1 MTEIERYQGTAGTLA
16 LAPEAWNLAQRIA
29 RTEFVPA
36 ALRGK
41 PEAVLGAILAGHEVG
56 VSPMQAL
63 AKIHVIDGRPAMAAE
78 LMRAIVLREGHDLWI
93 EEQSSTRVIV
103 AGKRKNSDR
112 ETRVTWTMDDARR
125 AGLAGRK
132 NWQSYPS
139 AMLLARATAGLCR
152 AIFPDVLAGISYTVE
167 ELQDGDVLDV
177 LEAPPEP
184 GSEAARPPAPPQ
196 RTARARKAATRGSS
210 APAETEPPPEP
221 RAAHEEPPLPGEDDE
236 TPTAGGDDDVV
247 DAEIVDEGPADDGF
261 PDDYEG
267 PDQDLGARAYS
278 PTQVLA
284 IRAGE
289 LGLDRQAKLD
299 VCSSIVGRGID
310 STKDLEPAEV
320 KLVLETMAADGFD
333 PVEILEGRVKA
344 HEAAESAPSGP
355 PRRRRAAEAPE
366 APPAA
371 QGPSRGPVGSWKA
384 EDWRAFLAERG
395 VKVTEVL
402 KEANRLA
409 READLT
415 APGNLDELLGHEL
428 EAVLVGFVE
437 DLALERGRS

>member
-1 MTEIERYQGTAGTLA
+1 MTEIERYSGGPAGGTLA
-16 LAPEAWNLAQRIA
+16 LAPEAWSLAQRIA
-29 RTEFVPA
+29 RTEFVPE

-41 PEAVLGAILAGHEVG
+41 PEAVLACMLAGAEVG

-63 AKIHVIDGRPAMAAE
+63 SKIHVIKGRPAMAAE

-93 EEQSSTRVIV
+93 EEQSSTRCIV
-103 AGKRKNSDR
+103 GGKRKGSDR
-112 ETRVTWTMDDARR
+112 ETRVTWTLDDAKR
-125 AGLAGRK
+125 ANLLSNPSWR
-132 NWQSYPS
+132 SYPS

-167 ELQDGDVLDV
+167 ELQDGDVLD
-177 LEAPPEP
+177 LEVPPEP
-184 GSEAARPPAPPQ
+184 GSEAARPPAAPK

-210 APAETEPPPEP
+210 APAETEPPPAPKAE
-221 RAAHEEPPLPGEDDE
+221 HEEPPLPGEDDE

-247 DAEIVDEGPADDGF
+247 DAEIVDEGF

-366 APPAA
+366 EPPAA